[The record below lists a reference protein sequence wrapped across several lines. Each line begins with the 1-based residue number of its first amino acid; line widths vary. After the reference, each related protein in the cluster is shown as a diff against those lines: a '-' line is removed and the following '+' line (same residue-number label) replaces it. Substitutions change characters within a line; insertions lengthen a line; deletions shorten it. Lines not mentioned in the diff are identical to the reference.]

1 MAAQLVREVM
11 TPNPVKVPKSGS
23 VAEAARIMLGADIG
37 DVLVTDGDRMVGV
50 LTDRDIVVRAV
61 ALDLDPDETTVGAI
75 CSAEVTSI
83 SPNAPVDEAVRLM
96 RREAIRRLPVVS
108 DGRLVGLVSLGDL
121 ALERDPDS
129 ALADIS
135 AAAPN
140 R

>member
-1 MAAQLVREVM
+1 MTMQLVREVM
-11 TPNPVKVPKSGS
+11 TPNPVKIPRSGTVS
-23 VAEAARIMLGADIG
+23 EAARLMLGADIG
-37 DVLVTDGDRMVGV
+37 DVIVVDGERMVGM

-61 ALDLDPDETTVGAI
+61 ALDLDPDETTVGSI

-83 SPNAPVDEAVRLM
+83 APESTLVDAAETM
-96 RREAIRRLPVVS
+96 RRHAIRRLPVVS
-108 DGRLVGLVSLGDL
+108 DGRAVGFVTLGDL
-121 ALERDPDS
+121 ALDQDPQS

>member
-11 TPNPVKVPKSGS
+11 TPNPVKVPRTGT

-37 DVLVTDGDRMVGV
+37 DVLVTDGDRMIGV

-61 ALDLDPDETTVGAI
+61 ALDLDPDETTIGSI
-75 CSAEVTSI
+75 CSAEVTTI
-83 SPNAPVDEAVRLM
+83 GPDAPVDEAVQLM

-121 ALERDPDS
+121 ALQRDPDS

-135 AAAPN
+135 AAEPN

>member
-1 MAAQLVREVM
+1 MELVREVM
-11 TPNPVKVPKSGS
+11 TPNPVKIPKTGT
-23 VAEAARIMLGADIG
+23 VAEAARLMLGADIG
-37 DVLVTDGDRMVGV
+37 DVIVVDGDRMVGV

-61 ALDLDPDETTVGAI
+61 ALDLDPDETTVGSI
-75 CSAEVTSI
+75 CSAEVTCVE
-83 SPNAPVDEAVRLM
+83 PGTTLVDAVRTM

-108 DGRLVGLVSLGDL
+108 DGRAVGMVSLGDL
-121 ALERDPDS
+121 ALDLDPDS